1 MFRDSA
7 HPDKSQMTSA
17 SEAISHCLKMVMA
30 LSISD
35 LSESSSLSALRALR
49 DTIDSLLQR
58 HATAS
63 TQDHSTVTENHPKAG
78 RFGASE
84 VSGRNSDEEDGAS
97 DSGASEPG
105 ARFWRTKR
113 RSQSEKDEKRAR
125 LEKREEILRNLR
137 NRVAEFKSEKI
148 EDKEPGREADAQ
160 SAGKRLEKFQMRRQ
174 RASFWPQ
181 GSVEWARQLLGIELG
196 MDLAEKRQCYLEM
209 VKACHPDQNQA
220 VPPDAIQLVTAA
232 WEIVR

>member
-1 MFRDSA
+1 MSRDTA
-7 HPDKSQMTSA
+7 HPEQSQVASA
-17 SEAISHCLKMVMA
+17 PEAISHCLKMVMA

-49 DTIDSLLQR
+49 DAIDSLLKR
-58 HATAS
+58 HTAAN
-63 TQDHSTVTENHPKAG
+63 TQEHSTMTENHPKAG

-84 VSGRNSDEEDGAS
+84 VSGRNSDEDDGE
-97 DSGASEPG
+97 SEPG
-105 ARFWRTKR
+105 SRFWRSKR
-113 RSQSEKDEKRAR
+113 RSQIEKDEKRAR

-137 NRVAEFKSEKI
+137 NRVSEFKSEKI
-148 EDKEPGREADAQ
+148 EDKEPSRDADAQ
-160 SAGKRLEKFQMRRQ
+160 SAGKRLEKFEMRRQ

-220 VPPDAIQLVTAA
+220 VPPDAIQLVNAA

>member
-1 MFRDSA
+1 MSRDTA
-7 HPDKSQMTSA
+7 HPEQSQVASA
-17 SEAISHCLKMVMA
+17 PEAISHCLKMVMA

-49 DTIDSLLQR
+49 DAIDSLLKR
-58 HATAS
+58 HAAAN
-63 TQDHSTVTENHPKAG
+63 TQEHSTMTENHPKAG

-84 VSGRNSDEEDGAS
+84 VSGRNSDEDDGE
-97 DSGASEPG
+97 SEPG
-105 ARFWRTKR
+105 SRFWRSKR

-137 NRVAEFKSEKI
+137 NRVSEFKSEKI
-148 EDKEPGREADAQ
+148 EDKESSRDADAQ
-160 SAGKRLEKFQMRRQ
+160 SAGKRLEKFEMRRQ

-196 MDLAEKRQCYLEM
+196 MDSSEKRQCYLEM
-209 VKACHPDQNQA
+209 VKACHPDHNQA
-220 VPPDAIQLVTAA
+220 VPPDAIQLVNAA